1 MKKQIWKVKNMIKKP
16 TAEMMDNLLKSNNIE
31 EYIKENEKHFVDLTI
46 SQFLSEYIKSKK
58 LTKSHVIKDAEISE
72 IFGFQV
78 LSGTR
83 NPSRNTLLS
92 LCIAMGMSLE
102 EVQTSLKI
110 ANFAPLYPK
119 LKRDSI
125 IILGISNSK
134 GVCEINN
141 DLYDNDEETL

>member
-1 MKKQIWKVKNMIKKP
+1 MIKKS
-16 TAEMMDNLLKSNNIE
+16 TDEMMEKLLKSNSIE
-31 EYIKENEKHFVDLTI
+31 EYIKENQEHFVDLTI
-46 SQFLSEYIKSKK
+46 SQFLCEYVRSKNLKKSK
-58 LTKSHVIKDAEISE
+58 VIKDAEISE

-78 LSGTR
+78 FSGTR

-92 LCIAMGMSLE
+92 LCIAMKMTFQ

-119 LKRDSI
+119 FKRDSI
-125 IILGISNSK
+125 IILGISNGK

-141 DLYDNDEETL
+141 ELYDNDEETL

>member
-1 MKKQIWKVKNMIKKP
+1 MIKRP
-16 TAEMMDNLLKSNNIE
+16 TDEMMENLLKSNNIE
-31 EYIKENEKHFVDLTI
+31 EYIKENREAFVDLTV
-46 SQFLSEYIKSKK
+46 SQFLSEYIKSRK

-92 LCIAMGMSLE
+92 LCIAMKMSLDE
-102 EVQTSLKI
+102 AQTALKI
-110 ANFAPLYPK
+110 AQYAPLYPK
-119 LKRDSI
+119 HKRDSI
-125 IILGISNSK
+125 IILGIANGK

-141 DLYDNDEETL
+141 ELYDNGEETL

>member
-1 MKKQIWKVKNMIKKP
+1 MIKKP
-16 TAEMMDNLLKSNNIE
+16 TDEMMDKLLKSNNIE
-31 EYIKENEKHFVDLTI
+31 EYIKENKEHFVDLTI
-46 SQFLSEYIKSKK
+46 SQFLSEYIKVKE

-83 NPSRNTLLS
+83 NPSRNTLIS
-92 LCIAMGMSLE
+92 LCIAAGMTVE

-110 ANFAPLYPK
+110 AEFAPLYPK
-119 LKRDSI
+119 NKRDSI
-125 IILGISNSK
+125 IILGIANGK

-141 DLYDNDEETL
+141 DLYDNNEETL

>member
-16 TAEMMDNLLKSNNIE
+16 TDEMMDKLLKSNNIE
-31 EYIKENEKHFVDLTI
+31 KYIKENEEYFVDLSI

-58 LTKSHVIKDAEISE
+58 LTKSHIIKDAEISE

-92 LCIAMGMSLE
+92 LCIAMNMTLE

-110 ANFAPLYPK
+110 AKIAPLYPK

-125 IILGISNSK
+125 IILGIANGK

-141 DLYDNDEETL
+141 ELYDNDEETL